1 MEKNPVTNLKTGKL
15 LVAPSILSADF
26 SRLGEDVKRV
36 EEAGSDL
43 VHIDVMD
50 GHFVPNITM
59 GPGIVKSVRPYSKLC
74 FDTHLMI
81 SNPLKYAES
90 FVKAGADHIT
100 FHIESDDNPEA
111 VIEKLQSLGCSI
123 GISVKPKTPASAVIP
138 YLGKIDLVLVMTV
151 EPGFGGQS
159 FMADMMPKVKE
170 IKDAIR
176 KSGRSIHLQVDGGI
190 DSETVK
196 DAASNG
202 ANMMVAGTSVFKN
215 PDGMK
220 AAVDSLHSAESLI
233 Y

>member
-1 MEKNPVTNLKTGKL
+1 MEKNPLTNLNPVKL

-26 SRLGEDVKRV
+26 SCLGEEIKRV
-36 EEAGSDL
+36 EDAGSDL
-43 VHIDVMD
+43 VHLDIMD

-59 GPGIVKSVRPYSKLC
+59 GPVIVKSVRSYTKLC

-81 SNPLKYAES
+81 SNPLKYAEH
-90 FVKAGADHIT
+90 FVKAGSDHIT
-100 FHIESDDNPEA
+100 FHIESDDNPDA
-111 VIEKLQSLGCSI
+111 VIEKLQALGCSI
-123 GISVKPKTPASAVIP
+123 GISVKPKTPASAIIP
-138 YLGKIDLVLVMTV
+138 FLGKIDLVLVMTV

-176 KSGRSIHLQVDGGI
+176 KAGRRIHLQVDGGI

-196 DAASNG
+196 DAAANG

-220 AAVDSLHSAESLI
+220 KAVDLLHSAESLI

>member
-1 MEKNPVTNLKTGKL
+1 MEKNPVTNLDTAKL

-26 SRLGEDVKRV
+26 SCLGEEIKRV

-43 VHIDVMD
+43 VHLDIMD
-50 GHFVPNITM
+50 GHFVPNITL
-59 GPGIVKSVRPYSKLC
+59 GPVIVKSVRSYTKLC

-90 FVKAGADHIT
+90 FAKAGSDHIT
-100 FHIESDDNPEA
+100 FHIESDDSPDA
-111 VIEKLQSLGCSI
+111 VIEKLRSLGCSA
-123 GISVKPKTPASAVIP
+123 GICLKPKTPASAVIP
-138 YLGKIDLVLVMTV
+138 YLDRIDLVLVMTV

-159 FMADMMPKVKE
+159 FMADMMPKVRE

-176 KSGRSIHLQVDGGI
+176 KSGRCVHLQVDGGI

-196 DAASNG
+196 DAAANG

-220 AAVDSLHSAESLI
+220 AAVVLLHSAESLI